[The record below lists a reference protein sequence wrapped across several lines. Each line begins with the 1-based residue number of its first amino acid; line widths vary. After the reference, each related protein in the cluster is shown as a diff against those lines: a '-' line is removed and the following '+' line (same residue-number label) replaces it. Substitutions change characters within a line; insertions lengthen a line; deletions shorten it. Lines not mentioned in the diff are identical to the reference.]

1 MSEKREYAQQ
11 DPEATFQKAFAL
23 LDAGR
28 LEEAVELFDRVVALV
43 PGAAAPHV
51 CRADALQD
59 LRRFEAAVAS
69 YDRAIAL
76 EPGVP
81 EIYSNRGVALQ
92 RLGKFAAA
100 VASYDQA
107 IALNAG
113 HAQAWSNRG
122 NALRSLARYDE
133 ALASYD
139 RAIALEPDYAPA
151 YANRAGALEELDRRA
166 EAVAS
171 YEKAVALAPDL
182 LDAKQR
188 LLAHYMQDEVND
200 ARMEDLAADVA
211 KAAAQAS
218 AAEVRMQKSVSDF
231 RVLHDLEQIDYLVN
245 AGHSFAGVSEARA
258 KLAEMQAR
266 LPGATSGE
274 RLALSDADVEVL
286 ARFTEQVFRSPAQAM
301 RGPCLNPANDWAAI
315 EDRYFNSTPEVVVI
329 DNLLSPEA
337 LAELRKFCLASTIWR
352 QEYANQYLGA
362 FSEGGFVSP
371 LHLQIAAE
379 LQRTMPRIF
388 GGQRLEQLW
397 GFKYT
402 SRMGRGIN
410 VHADFARV
418 NLNFWITPDDANLDS
433 TSGGMIVYDVPAPA
447 SWSYA
452 EYNNTSSDGI
462 MAFLKEHKAGSRTV
476 PHRCNRAVLF
486 NSNLFHETDAI
497 RFKDGYENR
506 RINVT
511 YLFGKRLK
519 A

>member
-1 MSEKREYAQQ
+1 MSEKREYAPE
-11 DPEATFQKAFAL
+11 DPEAAFQNAFTL
-23 LDAGR
+23 LEAGR
-28 LEEAVELFDRVVALV
+28 LEEAVEQFDRVIALV

-51 CRADALQD
+51 CRADVLQD
-59 LRRFEAAVAS
+59 LGRFEAAVAS

-122 NALRSLARYDE
+122 NALRSLTRYDQ

-139 RAIALEPDYAPA
+139 RAIGIAPDYAEA
-151 YANRAGALEELDRRA
+151 HANRAGALEELDRRA
-166 EAVAS
+166 EAVSS
-171 YEKAVALAPDL
+171 YEKAVALAPGL

-188 LLAHYMQDEVND
+188 LLAHHMQDAGNALRIE
-200 ARMEDLAADVA
+200 RLAAEVA
-211 KAAAQAS
+211 DAVARNS
-218 AAEVRMQKSVSDF
+218 AAELRASKAVSDF
-231 RVLHDLEQIDYLVN
+231 RVLHDLEQADYLKR
-245 AGHSFAGVSEARA
+245 AGYAFAGLDEARA
-258 KLAEMQAR
+258 KLADIQAR
-266 LPGATSGE
+266 QAGAVSGK
-274 RLALSDADVEVL
+274 RIALTDADVAML
-286 ARFTEQVFRSPAQAM
+286 AGFREQAFRYPAQALP
-301 RGPCLNPANDWAAI
+301 GPCLNPANDWAAI
-315 EDRYFNSTPEVVVI
+315 EERYFKSTPEVVVI

-337 LAELRKFCLASTIWR
+337 LVELRKFCLASTIWR

-402 SRMGRGIN
+402 QHMGRGIN

-418 NLNFWITPDDANLDS
+418 NLNFWITPDDANLDPN
-433 TSGGMIVYDVPAPA
+433 SGGMIVYDVPAPA

-462 MAFLKEHKAGSRTV
+462 MAFLKEHKAGSQTV
-476 PHRCNRAVLF
+476 PHKCNRAVLF

-511 YLFGKRLK
+511 YLFGKRFRD
-519 A
+519 